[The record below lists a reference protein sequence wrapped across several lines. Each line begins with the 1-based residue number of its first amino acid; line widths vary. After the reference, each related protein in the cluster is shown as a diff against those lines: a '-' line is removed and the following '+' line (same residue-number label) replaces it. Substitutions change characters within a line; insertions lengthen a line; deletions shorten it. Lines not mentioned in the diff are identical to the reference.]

1 MKEIMNRFL
10 KNVLSNGE
18 ASSWWKK
25 IFRGNIDTVSQLES
39 LFIYSFLVGTEKYSL
54 L

>member
-18 ASSWWKK
+18 ASTQKK
-25 IFRGNIDTVSQLES
+25 IFRGNIDTQCLNWEVC
-39 LFIYSFLVGTEKYSL
+39 LFMSLVGTEKYSL